1 MTAIE
6 NSPSVDA
13 LLFAAAIIF
22 DGHLY
27 RENSVMFHPKSDGYP
42 VDIRRILN
50 LCSARATGINF
61 IPPTAKTQ

>member
-13 LLFAAAIIF
+13 LLLLRQLFI
-22 DGHLY
+22 DGHFY
-27 RENSVMFHPKSDGYP
+27 RENEVI
-42 VDIRRILN
+42 IRRILT
-50 LCSARATGINF
+50 LCSARATGINS